1 MSRHDN
7 KSSEVSAFLKKH
19 DIHDVHLELRRKYEK
34 NDFYNFTEHHAIDYQ
49 MFEEEIAV
57 LKIPYDNLMHIIDI
71 VSEWETLC
79 QNPETARLLYE
90 ARFINRLHNGIK

>member
-1 MSRHDN
+1 MSHHDN
-7 KSSEVSAFLKKH
+7 SSSTFLAFLKRH
-19 DIHDVHLELRRKYEK
+19 DIHDLHREVRRKYEK
-34 NDFYNFTEHHAIDYQ
+34 NDFYNFTEHHAIDDQ
-49 MFEEEIAV
+49 MLEEEIAV

-79 QNPETARLLYE
+79 QNSETARLLYE